1 MPFRHRLTLMSAA
14 VVGLVVAIASLV
26 CYLAMRSE
34 LRGQVDEA
42 LRNQAAL
49 IDTRM
54 TRLREPR
61 PRFPGAGFG
70 GGLEIP
76 APPTRRGGGADYVQL
91 VGAGGGIRPGLGR
104 DRGGADDLS
113 IPVDDR
119 DREIAATGGLGVS
132 RLRDADAAGT
142 HLRVLTLPL
151 GEVGAIQLA
160 RTLESEDSA
169 LARLRLVLLALLLG
183 GTAAAAALARLF
195 SRPVMAPIT
204 ELTETAEHIE
214 STGDLDRR
222 VGAGGDDE
230 VGRMAGAFDQ
240 MLDRLQTSQEAL
252 ASSLA
257 AQRQLVADASH
268 ELRTPVTSL
277 RTNAELLRDTET
289 LGAEERR
296 AIAGDVVAGA
306 EELSLLVADV
316 IDLARGEVAPAEPED
331 VRLDDLVREA
341 VERARRHAPATT
353 FTLTTEP
360 VSVDGVPDR
369 LARAVNNLLD
379 NAAKYG
385 PDGGTV
391 DVWVT
396 GAGEVR
402 IRDHGPGIPA
412 DELPHVFDRFYRGT
426 GVRRRAG
433 SGLGLAIVAQ
443 VAAAHGGTVE
453 LEPAAGGGTVA
464 RLRLPLA
471 SADGHP

>member
-14 VVGLVVAIASLV
+14 VVGLVVALASLL

-42 LRNQAAL
+42 LTAQATL
-49 IDTRM
+49 IDRVAS
-54 TRLREPR
+54 RLERGPGFR
-61 PRFPGAGFG
+61 RGAGFG
-70 GGLEIP
+70 GGRSDGVPDL
-76 APPTRRGGGADYVQL
+76 PPRRGGPPDYMQL
-91 VGAGGGIRPGLGR
+91 IAPDGTAQPF
-104 DRGGADDLS
+104 RGDDLQL
-113 IPVDDR
+113 PVD
-119 DREIAATGGLGVS
+119 REDLAIAAGVNVADEP
-132 RLRDADAAGT
+132 RLRDADVSGT
-142 HLRVLTLPL
+142 HLRIMTVPVAT
-151 GEVGAIQLA
+151 GAIQLA

-169 LARLRLVLLALLLG
+169 LSRLRLVLLALLVG

-195 SRPVMAPIT
+195 TRPVIAPIA

-214 STGDLDRR
+214 STGDLNRR
-222 VGAGGDDE
+222 LRTSGTDE

-240 MLDRLQTSQEAL
+240 MLDRLQASQEAL

-268 ELRTPVTSL
+268 ELRTPVTAL
-277 RTNAELLRDTET
+277 RTNAELLRD
-289 LGAEERR
+289 AEELDPGERR
-296 AIAGDVVAGA
+296 AVADDVVTGA
-306 EELSLLVADV
+306 EELTLLVGDV
-316 IDLARGEVAPAEPED
+316 IELARGEVAPTEPED
-331 VRLDDLVREA
+331 VRLDELVAES
-341 VERARRHAPATT
+341 VDRARRHAPGTT
-353 FTLTTEP
+353 FTLSTEP

-396 GAGEVR
+396 GSGELR

-412 DELPHVFDRFYRGT
+412 DDLPT
-426 GVRRRAG
+426 CSTASTAAPA
-433 SGLGLAIVAQ
+433 SG
-443 VAAAHGGTVE
+443 AAPAPAWAWRSSPRSRPRTAAPWK

-464 RLRLPLA
+464 RLRLPVA
-471 SADGHP
+471 SGDAHS